1 MQHLQS
7 PQIPGFWSL
16 LTWCSGQSCS
26 SYSWFVGP
34 NIRQE
39 DGLATEKATRK
50 GKVLQSL
57 RWGSCKGFQSSQGSS
72 PLQHPDSNDSS
83 NSIWAIPPEAAPQIF
98 REPPIKNVS
107 FPLGSGIDLHRNTGI
122 SIRVSNWFTLGS
134 FPMGHQHVPG
144 RSRSS
149 PAGRSA
155 FPGTGY
161 SAVLG
166 TSGLPGQSCP
176 WARRDERWGRR
187 DDQNGPW
194 MVVPPPS
201 HAEERG
207 NYQATDPTD
216 LQHSL

>member
-7 PQIPGFWSL
+7 PEIPGFWSL
-16 LTWCSGQSCS
+16 LTWCSGQLVYPSKHPTGRRPRHWKS
-26 SYSWFVGP
+26 HSKGESPAESQV
-34 NIRQE
+34 RQLQRLSIKS
-39 DGLATEKATRK
+39 G
-50 GKVLQSL
+50 VLTPPTS
-57 RWGSCKGFQSSQGSS
+57 GFQWLVKLNLGYS
-72 PLQHPDSNDSS
+72 
-83 NSIWAIPPEAAPQIF
+83 PEAAPQIF